1 MEKKNRD
8 HLLDETT
15 SSNIEPE
22 TAELSS
28 LSAEVPEPFQSI
40 FLEAQVYI
48 DRYFNN
54 RREHAHEG
62 VIEIS
67 GERYLLLRA
76 DTLAL
81 DFFDTVYHIYGA
93 NEEAHNVVNSL
104 LFDISHSMGRSDAR
118 LFHNSMGLTDP
129 LKKLSAGPLHFAH
142 TGWAKVHI
150 EPESHPTP
158 DDDYI
163 LRFRHKYSFEAD
175 SWINRQRR
183 SRTPVCIMNSGYSSG
198 WCTESFGIPLVT
210 VEYSCRARGDAD
222 CSFIMAPPHRIQ
234 EHIKRLLGKDVL
246 YGLYLPRFFGRRDQ
260 DERLWH
266 MAFFDQLT
274 GLANR
279 VRFRDKI
286 TGSFKHADRYR
297 HLTAILFIDLDEF
310 KRIND
315 NHGHET
321 GDAVLREIATRL
333 TQSVRD
339 TDTVAR
345 LGGDE
350 FAVLLSQVSEKEN
363 ITFITKKILSEI
375 SRPIRAAG
383 EDICTSASVGI
394 SIYPF
399 DGSSPEM
406 LLSDADEA
414 MYRAKR
420 DGGNCYHF
428 SDSR

>member
-1 MEKKNRD
+1 MEKKNKN
-8 HLLDETT
+8 HLIDKST

-40 FLEAQVYI
+40 FLKAQVYI
-48 DRYFNN
+48 DRYFKN
-54 RREHAHEG
+54 RRENAQEG
-62 VIEIS
+62 TIEIS
-67 GERYLLLRA
+67 GERYLLMRA

-81 DFFDTVYHIYGA
+81 DLFDTVYQIYGA
-93 NEEAHNVVNSL
+93 SEEAHNVVNSL

-118 LFHNSMGLTDP
+118 LFHKSMGLTDP

-150 EPESHPTP
+150 EPESRSTP

-163 LRFRHKYSFEAD
+163 LRFKHKYSFEAD
-175 SWINRQRR
+175 SWISRKRR
-183 SRTPVCIMNSGYSSG
+183 SRTPVCIMNAGYSSG

-222 CSFIMAPPHRIQ
+222 CSFIMAPSHRIL
-234 EHIKRLLGKDVL
+234 EHIINFLGEEGL
-246 YGLYLPRFFGRRDQ
+246 YGLYFPRFFGRRDQ
-260 DERLWH
+260 DERLWR

-274 GLANR
+274 GLATR

-297 HLTAILFIDLDEF
+297 HLTAILFIDLDGF
-310 KRIND
+310 KRVND
-315 NHGHET
+315 NHGHEA
-321 GDAVLREIATRL
+321 GDVVLREIANRL
-333 TQSVRD
+333 TQIVRD

-350 FAVLLSQVSEKEN
+350 FAVLLSQVNEKEN
-363 ITFITKKILSEI
+363 INVIVEKLLSEI

-383 EDICTSASVGI
+383 KDICTSASVGI

-414 MYRAKR
+414 MYRAKH